1 MVIYF
6 FLPRQKLIRLQHEN
20 SMLKQRA
27 AEGDSSEQL
36 PVLQT
41 LVSDL
46 QERQNSLTQE
56 NRWDSKGE
64 INQNLPIHRP
74 GSTTPPSNS
83 TFSLLDAYFSVDPN
97 RKMKLFKR
105 NLKWASE
112 SDLLILRQPKGLVPA
127 NFLSSTLPLKQ
138 PRSLPPLTV
147 PSFTSFATQTS
158 KESPIVIRHIHEFKM
173 SPSPTNEDSGC
184 CRTSPSSCEGCEDSG
199 CTGGHSPD
207 YSGTLDSGVSG
218 IYCGTLESGVS
229 GVFRCLSPVIPSI
242 VEECTTHHVSDI
254 LPALGGQRL
263 SSPGVMHHS
272 HPAHTSCM
280 HCCSP
285 HASHGE
291 DNGEVSGR
299 ENGRVCCISPL
310 PPPRPHTVCSYS
322 SPYHYQNPNS
332 PTPPSLL
339 PTLPG
344 SPPLSPLPTC
354 SPLTLITSS
363 FCTASTETSQ
373 QNVVSGLS
381 YKPAKEGVIHSFTLS
396 TSPTPVSSY
405 SNTGPFPVSSPQGR
419 RSSSGFSRTSL
430 PPESPTPHNSPR
442 LPNSINATRSRAN
455 KTSLITTALADQN
468 VSLLDV
474 PVAQS
479 VLVGRASAQEKGQK
493 SPERNVHQDKNDK
506 QLEHETLFNETDK
519 HCSDNHRNAEE
530 INFQCSSDSS
540 ESSTKYKKPLKESYP
555 VTTTKKN
562 YQLPEKKNSIPRGKV
577 LDSPSLL
584 KSTVPAN
591 EIKEQEDIIDKSIPR
606 SPKPSLAQ
614 EKKPQANSGV
624 GSLPV
629 TKLNTDKTVLRNP
642 PKEVK
647 VPVSA
652 ERKSSPYVNKSR
664 VPTSVGMN
672 NKGSQSPK
680 VSLNSRNS
688 PPGVSKENAADP
700 VPSSKVNNHVK
711 FREPIVSQVNQ
722 NERPANIKNYSPMS
736 PRERMSSPPKSTV
749 LAANQS
755 KAAVPVTSKART
767 PVPVVSQAR
776 SVPVTSQPSRSNSTA
791 KEKKNPPVKLL
802 SDTLFTRFVVSP
814 EYEKMLSKERF
825 TSDTDT
831 DLDTLERKLTFGMY
845 DAPLV
850 SSESCTSISPDD
862 ADEDPSATEYYTDA
876 EAGEYNPNQYKANID
891 DKSLSNLINEN
902 HQTAAND
909 VEDEDEAASLVRTYS
924 FFRKQSK
931 LKKQRKPQG
940 KEVPA
945 PMTGGVV
952 KPKNRTAKHVVAET
966 FNAMFTLCTP

>member
-1 MVIYF
+1 
-6 FLPRQKLIRLQHEN
+6 
-20 SMLKQRA
+20 MLKQRA

-112 SDLLILRQPKGLVPA
+112 SDLLILRQPKGLVPT

-138 PRSLPPLTV
+138 PRSLPPMPV

-291 DNGEVSGR
+291 DNGDVCGR
-299 ENGRVCCISPL
+299 EGSRVCCISPL

-322 SPYHYQNPNS
+322 SPYHYQNPSS
-332 PTPPSLL
+332 PTPTSLL

-363 FCTASTETSQ
+363 FCTASTESSQ
-373 QNVVSGLS
+373 QNVVAGLS
-381 YKPAKEGVIHSFTLS
+381 YKPAKEGVLHSFTLS

-405 SNTGPFPVSSPQGR
+405 SNTSPFPVSSPQGR

-455 KTSLITTALADQN
+455 KTPLITTALADQTA
-468 VSLLDV
+468 SMLDV

-479 VLVGRASAQEKGQK
+479 VLVGRASVQEKGQK
-493 SPERNVHQDKNDK
+493 PPERNVSQDKNNK
-506 QLEHETLFNETDK
+506 QLEDEPLFNDTDK
-519 HCSDNHRNAEE
+519 HCLDNHQNTEDTCL
-530 INFQCSSDSS
+530 QCSSDSS
-540 ESSTKYKKPLKESYP
+540 ESSTKHKKSLKENHP
-555 VTTTKKN
+555 VTTTKKT
-562 YQLPEKKNSIPRGKV
+562 YQFPERKSSIPRGRI
-577 LDSPSLL
+577 DGSSRL

-591 EIKEQEDIIDKSIPR
+591 EIAEESKDIVDKSIPS
-606 SPKPSLAQ
+606 SPKPSLVQ
-614 EKKPQANSGV
+614 EKKPVANSIV
-624 GSLPV
+624 GSQPT
-629 TKLNTDKTVLRNP
+629 TKLNTDKTVLRNL

-647 VPVSA
+647 IPVSV
-652 ERKSSPYVNKSR
+652 ERRSSPNINKSR
-664 VPTSVGMN
+664 VPTSIGTSS
-672 NKGSQSPK
+672 KGNQSPK
-680 VSLNSRNS
+680 VSLDSKNNS
-688 PPGVSKENAADP
+688 PGISKKNVTDHL
-700 VPSSKVNNHVK
+700 PSNKINNHVK

-722 NERPANIKNYSPMS
+722 SDRPANIKSYSPMS

-767 PVPVVSQAR
+767 PVTVVGQAR
-776 SVPVTSQPSRSNSTA
+776 AAPVTSQPTRSNSTS

-814 EYEKMLSKERF
+814 EYEKMYSKERF

-876 EAGEYNPNQYKANID
+876 EVGEYNPNQYKANID
-891 DKSLSNLINEN
+891 DNKNMSNFTNDN

-909 VEDEDEAASLVRTYS
+909 IEDGDEATSLVKTYS
-924 FFRKQSK
+924 FFRKQTK
-931 LKKQRKPQG
+931 LKKQRKPQD
-940 KEVPA
+940 KEVP
-945 PMTGGVV
+945 PPINGGVV